1 MWNNV
6 IISQIEQEHEHFH
19 SEDNMVLCHAK
30 IALGNLCN
38 PTAEFPLVCLILDR
52 FYCIWKSK
60 QEIVLLVYKCCTQ
73 NIFYKKQSTFQTWS
87 RT

>member
-30 IALGNLCN
+30 IALGKHYSVK
-38 PTAEFPLVCLILDR
+38 P
-52 FYCIWKSK
+52 
-60 QEIVLLVYKCCTQ
+60 VLSDPPREHWNRVT
-73 NIFYKKQSTFQTWS
+73 
-87 RT
+87 